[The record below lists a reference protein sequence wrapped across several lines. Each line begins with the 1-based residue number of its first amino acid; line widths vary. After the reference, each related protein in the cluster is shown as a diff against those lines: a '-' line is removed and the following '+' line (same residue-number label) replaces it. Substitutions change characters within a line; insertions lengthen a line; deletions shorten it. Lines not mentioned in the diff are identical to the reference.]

1 MTTRFAMTLSCGE
14 FPYTTHVEG
23 AKIGRM
29 ITRHL
34 IIEGLVQGVGYR
46 AVMGVEAQRLG
57 LSGWVRN
64 RTDGSVEAV
73 VQGPGAMIEL
83 LVAWARH
90 GPPAARVSAVRVAA
104 VEAGQARGFTGF
116 EQLRTA

>member
-1 MTTRFAMTLSCGE
+1 
-14 FPYTTHVEG
+14 
-23 AKIGRM
+23 M

-46 AVMGVEAQRLG
+46 AAMGVEAQRLG

-64 RTDGSVEAV
+64 RMDGSVEAL
-73 VQGPGAMIEL
+73 VQGPGARIER

-90 GPPAARVSAVRVAA
+90 GPPAARVSAIHVAA
-104 VEAGQARGFTGF
+104 MEAGQAPGLAGF
-116 EQLRTA
+116 EQLPTA